1 MSQIA
6 RILALLPEDLSDY
19 SAEELEKRLRLIDTA
34 KMIISS
40 DYDLKL
46 TQSKQRS
53 TALENKIKRISLK
66 IITKIAEDD
75 DFSSFVKET
84 WGESDKEILN
94 LIEPRFPISASCI
107 LLLFNR
113 HATKSNTSDSD
124 APAKLHKE
132 TLDRLD
138 KLHSILD
145 KFSESFRTLSDLNS
159 ELEFIENNWPDC
171 TNVKRAIGK
180 IDELKIPV
188 ISRLEE
194 LALKNRI

>member
-6 RILALLPEDLSDY
+6 RILALMPEDLSDY

-34 KMIISS
+34 KMMISS

-46 TQSKQRS
+46 TQSEQRS

-94 LIEPRFPISASCI
+94 SIEPQFPVSASCI

-113 HATKSNTSDSD
+113 HSVKSNTSDSD
-124 APAKLHKE
+124 ALAKLNKE
-132 TLDRLD
+132 TLDKLD

-145 KFSESFRTLSDLNS
+145 KFSELFRTLSDLSS
-159 ELEFIENNWPDC
+159 ELEFIEDNWPDC
-171 TNVKRAIGK
+171 TNVERAIGR

-194 LALKNRI
+194 LTLKK